1 MMRIVDLEFSLRTI
15 EKKVWLT
22 LILLG
27 FVSDN
32 WIRYF
37 HLEVLPS
44 LETHYMKKKQSHRTF
59 NIHFGLTY
67 NRVQCEL
74 FLFYFPQ
81 NNNLGSITH
90 SNHYYL
96 S

>member
-44 LETHYMKKKQSHRTF
+44 LETHYMKKKTITSYIQYSLWSH
-59 NIHFGLTY
+59 I
-67 NRVQCEL
+67 Q
-74 FLFYFPQ
+74 
-81 NNNLGSITH
+81 
-90 SNHYYL
+90 
-96 S
+96 